1 MMLCQGVIC
10 PTRRRDRVIHGES
23 FTAPVRVSPT
33 LLGVTRRRIALG
45 LSVVAAL
52 VVLAVIAA
60 AVFTIWS
67 VRRPFPEYNGMVAVP
82 RLQADVEVVR
92 DENGIPHIFADTAE
106 DLFRAQGYVHAQDR
120 FWEMDFRRHVTSGR
134 LSELFGPEQV
144 GTDALVRA
152 MGWRDVAQQEFP
164 LLAPS
169 TRRYLQAYAD
179 GVNAWLDGRSGG
191 EVGFAYTILDLFTAA
206 DTSPRRWSAI
216 DSLAW
221 LKAMAWDLRA
231 NLEDEITRALLAG
244 EVDVERVEQ
253 LYPDF
258 PYDEHPPI
266 VPDEYVPTGPAPAPV
281 GPDGEE
287 IPDQARTA
295 LSRAL
300 DAVAGM
306 PTLVGS
312 GEGIGSNSW
321 VVDGSRTTTGAP
333 MLANDP
339 HLSAS
344 MPSIW
349 YQMGLHCREISSEC
363 PFDVTGFSFSGMP
376 GIVIGYNDR
385 IAWGVTNLGA
395 DVSDLYLEQVEGDL
409 YRVGD
414 RWERLETRSETIRVV
429 GAPDV
434 SITVRRTRNGPIM
447 SDHSGDLS
455 DVGLAAPVDA
465 EDVEK
470 DDPAELEY
478 AVALKWTA
486 LEPGRT
492 ADALFMLNEAR
503 DWESFR
509 EAAAM
514 FEVPAQNLVY
524 ADVAGNI
531 GYQTPGRIPM
541 RAAGDGRWPV
551 PGWTGEYD
559 WLGYVPFDA
568 LPSVLNPDEG
578 YIVTANQPVTSPA
591 YPVHLTSD
599 FDYGDRA
606 ARLVELI
613 EDAGP
618 LDTSAMLTL
627 QMDSQNPMAET
638 LVPHLLDL
646 GDLGDYYRDGIELLR
661 DWDYSQPPDSAPAAY
676 FNSVWRELLRLTFH
690 DELPEEQ
697 LPDGGGR
704 WFEVVRHLLEAPD
717 DPFWDDSGTAQVETR
732 DDILIDAAR
741 VARDDM
747 TRRQGKDPANWKW
760 GRLHALELR
769 EQSLG
774 TSGIG
779 PVERLFNRG
788 PVQVGGGSSIVQA
801 TKWDAAEGFETI
813 AVPSMRMVID
823 LSDRDASRWIDLT
836 GVSGHPYHDHYAD
849 QTELWRT
856 GQSLPMRSDP
866 ALIRAAAVATLV
878 LTPRETD

>member
-1 MMLCQGVIC
+1 MVF
-10 PTRRRDRVIHGES
+10 HGEPS
-23 FTAPVRVSPT
+23 AAAKHASPT

-52 VVLAVIAA
+52 VVLALIAA

-67 VRRPFPEYNGMVAVP
+67 ARRPLPEYNGTVAMP

-120 FWEMDFRRHVTSGR
+120 FWEMDFRRHVTAGR
-134 LSELFGPEQV
+134 LSELFGPDQV
-144 GTDALVRA
+144 GTDAFVRA

-164 LLAPS
+164 LLEPS
-169 TRRYLQAYAD
+169 TRRYLQAYTD

-191 EVGFAYTILDLFTAA
+191 ELGFAYTILDLFTDA
-206 DTSPRRWSAI
+206 DTSPRRWSVV

-231 NLEDEITRALLAG
+231 NMEEEITRALLAG
-244 EVDVERVEQ
+244 DLEVELVEQ
-253 LYPDF
+253 LYPNF
-258 PYDEHPPI
+258 PHGERPPI
-266 VPDEYVPTGPAPAPV
+266 VADDDLPGDPAPEPV
-281 GPDGEE
+281 GADGE
-287 IPDQARTA
+287 PLPAQARNA
-295 LSRAL
+295 LSGVL
-300 DAVAGM
+300 DSAARM
-306 PTLVGS
+306 PVLLGR

-321 VVDGSRTTTGAP
+321 VVDGTRTTTGAP

-349 YQMGLHCREISSEC
+349 YQVGLHCREISSEC
-363 PFDVTGFSFSGMP
+363 PFNVTGFSFSGLP
-376 GIVIGYNDR
+376 GVVIGYNDR
-385 IAWGVTNLGA
+385 IAWGLSNLGA
-395 DVSDLYLEQVEGDL
+395 DVSDLYLEQIEGDL

-414 RWERLETRSETIRVV
+414 RWERLESRTEIIRVA

-434 SITVRRTRNGPIM
+434 TITVRTTRNGPIM
-447 SDHSGDLS
+447 SDHSEELT

-465 EDVEK
+465 
-470 DDPAELEY
+470 DDLGDDGLAEPEY
-478 AVALKWTA
+478 AVALRWTA
-486 LEPGRT
+486 LDPGHT

-503 DWESFR
+503 DWTAFR

-514 FEVPAQNLVY
+514 FDVPAQNLVY

-568 LPSVLNPDEG
+568 LPSVLNPEVG
-578 YIVTANQPVTSPA
+578 YIVTANQPVTSPE
-591 YPVHLTSD
+591 YPVHLTAD
-599 FDYGDRA
+599 FDYGQRA
-606 ARLVELI
+606 ARIVDLI
-613 EDAGP
+613 EEAGP
-618 LDTSAMLTL
+618 LDAAAMQAI
-627 QMDSQNPMAET
+627 QMDTRNPMAET
-638 LVPHLLDL
+638 LVPYLLDL
-646 GDLGDYYRDGIELLR
+646 DDLGDYYRDGIELLR
-661 DWDYSQPPDSAPAAY
+661 DWNYTQPPDSAAAAY
-676 FNSVWRELLRLTFH
+676 YNSVWRNLLRLTFH
-690 DELPEEQ
+690 DQLPEEQ
-697 LPDGGGR
+697 RPNGGGR
-704 WFEVVRHLLEAPD
+704 WFEVVTHLLDTPD
-717 DPFWDDSGTAQVETR
+717 DPYWNDTGTQQIETR
-732 DDILIDAAR
+732 DDILAQAAR
-741 VARDDM
+741 AARDDM
-747 TRRQGKDPANWKW
+747 TRRQGKDPANWEW

-779 PVERLFNRG
+779 LVEEMFNHG
-788 PVQVGGGSSIVQA
+788 PVHVGGGTSIVQA
-801 TKWDAAEGFETI
+801 TAWDAAEGYETI
-813 AVPSMRMVID
+813 AVPSMRMIVD
-823 LSDRDASRWIDLT
+823 LADLDASRWIDLT

-856 GQSLPMRSDP
+856 GESLSMRTDP
-866 ALIRAAAVATLV
+866 AAIRAAAVATLV
-878 LTPRETD
+878 LTPQEMN